1 VTEGALTG
9 HHLRAMLQGA
19 ARYLEKNKE
28 QVNALNVFPVPD
40 GDTGTNMYLTLA
52 AALKEA
58 MQGPDDLPKVAAA
71 ASTGSLM
78 GARGNSGV
86 ILSQLFRGAAQA
98 LANCQ
103 TAGPKD
109 VAQAL
114 VEATRTAYRAVMKPV
129 EGTILTVAR
138 LAARK
143 ALAAARDGGDVEAV
157 LRAALAGAREA
168 LDKTPSLLPVL
179 HEAGVVDAGGQGL
192 VLILEGALAGLT
204 GREVG
209 PTAGTVPAASRAVEP
224 LFPAKEESTPQNIT
238 FGYCTEVLLRGH
250 ELDAGAIREK
260 LGRHGDSL
268 LVVGD
273 AEAVKVHIHTNHPG
287 QVLEELLS
295 YGTLHDIKID
305 NMRDQHREYL
315 KGGGGEA
322 SGKKRIGIV
331 AVAQGEGLMAAF
343 KSLGADVVL
352 SGGQTMNPSTEEFV
366 NAVEEVPAPEV
377 LVLPNN
383 KNVILAARQAE
394 GLVQKKMAV
403 VPTRSIP
410 QGIAALVAFNP
421 EMDLEKNASL
431 MAEAAQK
438 VKTGE
443 VTYAVRSSRVNGH
456 EIAAGDILG
465 LIDDQLVVTGR
476 EVEEVAEQVLAV
488 MVDDESEL
496 ITLFAGRDVPP
507 EAAEKLRKRT
517 QERFPGCEVELHVGG
532 QPLYYYILSVE

>member
-1 VTEGALTG
+1 MTEGALTG
-9 HHLRAMLQGA
+9 QHLRAMLQGA
-19 ARYLEKNKE
+19 ALHLEKNKE

-58 MQGPDDLPKVAAA
+58 LQGPEDLPTVAAA
-71 ASTGSLM
+71 ASAGSLM

-98 LANCQ
+98 LANCRA
-103 TAGPKD
+103 AGAQD
-109 VAQAL
+109 VARAL

-143 ALAAARDGGDVEAV
+143 ALAAARNGGDVEEV

-168 LDKTPSLLPVL
+168 LAQTPSLLPVL
-179 HEAGVVDAGGQGL
+179 REAGVVDAGGQGL
-192 VLILEGALAGLT
+192 VLILEGALAALT
-204 GREVG
+204 GQEVG
-209 PTAGTVPAASRAVEP
+209 PAAGAVPDVCGPAEP
-224 LFPAKEESTPQNIT
+224 LRPAEERAPEAIT
-238 FGYCTEVLLRGH
+238 FGYCTEVLVRGQKV
-250 ELDAGAIREK
+250 EIDALREK
-260 LGRHGDSL
+260 LSRHGDSL

-273 AEAVKVHIHTNHPG
+273 AQTVRVHIHTNHPG
-287 QVLEELLS
+287 QVLEELLN

-315 KGGGGEA
+315 KSGE
-322 SGKKRIGIV
+322 GEITGEKRLGVV

-366 NAVEEVPAPEV
+366 KAIEEVPAPEV

-394 GLVQKKMAV
+394 GLTSKRIAV

-421 EMDLEKNASL
+421 ELGLEENAAF

-438 VKTGE
+438 VRTGE

-456 EIAAGDILG
+456 EINAGDILG
-465 LIDDQLVVTGR
+465 LVDGELVVTGR
-476 EVEEVAEQVLAV
+476 EVGEVAEQVLAS
-488 MVDDESEL
+488 MVNDESEL
-496 ITLFAGRDVPP
+496 ITIFAGRDVPP
-507 EAAEKLRKRT
+507 EAAEELKKRT
-517 QERFPGCEVELHVGG
+517 EERFSGREVELHVGG